1 MRALVRRD
9 LHLAVREGG
18 AVGTALGFYLIVVTM
33 LPLGL
38 GPDLKQLGRIAR
50 LPELGLDFVKLD
62 AAVVHGID
70 GDAARAAFVRGLVTL
85 LHGLAITV
93 VADGVGRR
101 RRRGC
106 GLGLRRRWPGR
117 VLGQRKE
124 R

>member
-1 MRALVRRD
+1 MSEASAIAQFELLQQISRALR
-9 LHLAVREGG
+9 
-18 AVGTALGFYLIVVTM
+18 
-33 LPLGL
+33 PLGVRFGL
-38 GPDLKQLGRIAR
+38 AHAGEQLGRIAR